1 MIYFFSYGDKNYEQ
15 SKLRLKQEA
24 INFGLFDYI
33 DIYGPEDLSEEFLEK
48 TKPYINM
55 PRGAGYWLWK
65 SFLLKK
71 TFEKMQENDI
81 CVYVDTGCTISPY
94 GKETFLEYVKLL
106 NNNDS
111 GIIRF
116 SYKNTPEEMFTTE
129 KVFEYFGK
137 QDDLDFR
144 NSDIL
149 MNGIFLMKKCANSIK
164 YVEDYYNINTSA
176 PDIFSDNYNN
186 LNGPKYRDHR
196 HDQSVSSCLVKINGN
211 FIQLDDESF
220 ENDMDGWM
228 RLVHIRKIPFL
239 ATRIRG

>member
-1 MIYFFSYGDKNYEQ
+1 
-15 SKLRLKQEA
+15 
-24 INFGLFDYI
+24 
-33 DIYGPEDLSEEFLEK
+33 
-48 TKPYINM
+48 M

-65 SFLLKK
+65 SYLLKK
-71 TFEKMQENDI
+71 TFEKMNDGDI
-81 CVYVDTGCTISPY
+81 CVYIDAGCTISLY
-94 GKETFLEYVKLL
+94 GRETFQEYVRLL
-106 NNNDS
+106 NNSDS

-137 QDDLDFR
+137 QNDKEFR
-144 NSDIL
+144 NTDIL
-149 MNGIFLMKKCANSIK
+149 MNGIFLMKKCQNSCK
-164 YVEDYYNINTSA
+164 YVEDYYNINIDA
-176 PDIFSDNYNN
+176 PDIFSDIHNES
-186 LNGPKYRDHR
+186 KCERFKDHR
-196 HDQSVSSCLVKINGN
+196 HDQSVSSCLVKLNGN